1 MIIADKLSKTNRAE
15 FILYLWQVEDLL
27 RAFHLDFERV
37 KSEYLVRFD
46 LDETKRSETEKWYEN
61 LCTMLREE
69 GLQQGGHLQIHKNIL
84 ADLEDFHLRLLASQK
99 FPYYREMYHRV
110 LSYIVEVRAK
120 GENANATELET
131 CFNTLYGLLLLKL
144 QMKDISTETQQAASH
159 ISNMLGTLSDYYLKD
174 KAEPIEF

>member
-1 MIIADKLSKTNRAE
+1 MA
-15 FILYLWQVEDLL
+15 
-27 RAFHLDFERV
+27 RV

-144 QMKDISTETQQAASH
+144 QKKDISTETQQAASH

-174 KAEPIEF
+174 KVEPIEF

>member
-69 GLQQGGHLQIHKNIL
+69 GLQQGGHLQIHRNIL

-144 QMKDISTETQQAASH
+144 QKKDISTETQQAASH

>member
-1 MIIADKLSKTNRAE
+1 MIIVDKLSKTNRAE

-27 RAFHLDFERV
+27 RAFQLDFERV

-61 LCTMLREE
+61 LCAMLREE

-120 GENANATELET
+120 GENTNATELET

-144 QMKDISTETQQAASH
+144 QKKDISTETQQAASH

-174 KAEPIEF
+174 KTEPIEF

>member
-27 RAFHLDFERV
+27 RAFQLDFERV

-61 LCTMLREE
+61 LCTMLCEE

-144 QMKDISTETQQAASH
+144 QNKDISTETQQAANH

>member
-27 RAFHLDFERV
+27 RAFQLDFERV

-144 QMKDISTETQQAASH
+144 QKKDISTETQQAASH

>member
-27 RAFHLDFERV
+27 RAFQLDFERV

-110 LSYIVEVRAK
+110 LSYIVELRAK
-120 GENANATELET
+120 GENANTTELET

-144 QMKDISTETQQAASH
+144 QKKDISTETQKAANH

>member
-61 LCTMLREE
+61 LCAMLREE

-120 GENANATELET
+120 GENTNATELET

-144 QMKDISTETQQAASH
+144 QKKDISTETQQAASH

-174 KAEPIEF
+174 TAEPIEF

>member
-27 RAFHLDFERV
+27 RAFQLNFERV
-37 KSEYLVRFD
+37 KSEYLGRFD

-84 ADLEDFHLRLLASQK
+84 ADLEDFHLQLLASQK

-120 GENANATELET
+120 CENTNATELET

-144 QMKDISTETQQAASH
+144 QKKDISTETQQAANH

>member
-27 RAFHLDFERV
+27 RAFQLDFERV

-61 LCTMLREE
+61 LCAMLREE

-120 GENANATELET
+120 GENTNATELET

-144 QMKDISTETQQAASH
+144 QKKDISTETQQAASH

>member
-1 MIIADKLSKTNRAE
+1 MIIADKLSKANRAE

-27 RAFHLDFERV
+27 RAFQLDFERV

-69 GLQQGGHLQIHKNIL
+69 GLQQGGHLQINKNIL

-144 QMKDISTETQQAASH
+144 QKKDISTETLQAARH

>member
-27 RAFHLDFERV
+27 RAFQLDFERV

-61 LCTMLREE
+61 LCAMLREE

-120 GENANATELET
+120 GENTNATELET
-131 CFNTLYGLLLLKL
+131 CFKTLYGLLLLKL
-144 QMKDISTETQQAASH
+144 QKKNISTETQQAASH

>member
-27 RAFHLDFERV
+27 RAFQLDFERV

-61 LCTMLREE
+61 LCAMLREE

-120 GENANATELET
+120 GENTNATELET

-144 QMKDISTETQQAASH
+144 QKKDISTETQQAASH
-159 ISNMLGTLSDYYLKD
+159 ISNMLGTLSDYYQKD

>member
-1 MIIADKLSKTNRAE
+1 M
-15 FILYLWQVEDLL
+15 
-27 RAFHLDFERV
+27 RAFQLDFERV

-69 GLQQGGHLQIHKNIL
+69 GLQQGGHLQIHQNIL

-144 QMKDISTETQQAASH
+144 QKKDISTETQQAASH

>member
-120 GENANATELET
+120 GENTNATELET

-144 QMKDISTETQQAASH
+144 QKKDISTETQQAASH

>member
-27 RAFHLDFERV
+27 RAFQLDFERV

-61 LCTMLREE
+61 LCAMLREE

-120 GENANATELET
+120 SENTNATELET

-144 QMKDISTETQQAASH
+144 QKKDISTETQQAASH

>member
-61 LCTMLREE
+61 LCTMLHEE

-144 QMKDISTETQQAASH
+144 QKKDISTETQQAASH

>member
-27 RAFHLDFERV
+27 RAFQLDFERV

-61 LCTMLREE
+61 LCMMLREE

-120 GENANATELET
+120 GENANSTELET

-144 QMKDISTETQQAASH
+144 QKKDISTETQQAASH